1 MKKNFILSAAVAVL
15 ALAFTVSAQKAPA
28 DFSGKWSLDLAKSK
42 LSDREKASIESQTV
56 TITQSAADIKFETET
71 KRIAPAGGPP
81 PGGGAPGAGGPPPG
95 GGGGMGG
102 GRMGGGGGGMG
113 GPQSF
118 PLGKETTTEQQ
129 MGPATVPVTAGSKW
143 DGSKLMTWRSST
155 FNGPNGEVKNSMK
168 QTLELGADGKTLTMT
183 TEQSGMQGTTTSTK
197 VFSKS

>member
-1 MKKNFILSAAVAVL
+1 MKKYFVLSAAIAVL
-15 ALAFTVSAQKAPA
+15 AMAFTVSAQKAPA
-28 DFSGKWSLDLAKSK
+28 DFSGKWNLDLAKSK

-56 TITQSAADIKFETET
+56 TITQTAADIKFETET

-81 PGGGAPGAGGPPPG
+81 PGAGGPPP
-95 GGGGMGG
+95 GGGMGG
-102 GRMGGGGGGMG
+102 GRMGGGMG
-113 GPQSF
+113 GPQTF

-143 DGSKLMTWRSST
+143 EGSKLMMWRSST

-183 TEQSGMQGTTTSTK
+183 TESTGMQGTTTSTK

>member
-1 MKKNFILSAAVAVL
+1 MKKNFVLSAAVAVL

-28 DFSGKWSLDLAKSK
+28 DFSGKWNLDLAKSK
-42 LSDREKASIESQTV
+42 LSDREKTSIESQTV

-71 KRIAPAGGPP
+71 KRMAPPAGGPP
-81 PGGGAPGAGGPPPG
+81 PGGGTPGAGGPPPG
-95 GGGGMGG
+95 GGMGGGG
-102 GRMGGGGGGMG
+102 GRMGGGGGMA
-113 GPQSF
+113 GPQTF

-129 MGPATVPVTAGSKW
+129 MGPNTVPVTSGSKW

-155 FNGPNGEVKNSMK
+155 FNGPNGEVKNTSK

-197 VFSKS
+197 VFAKS